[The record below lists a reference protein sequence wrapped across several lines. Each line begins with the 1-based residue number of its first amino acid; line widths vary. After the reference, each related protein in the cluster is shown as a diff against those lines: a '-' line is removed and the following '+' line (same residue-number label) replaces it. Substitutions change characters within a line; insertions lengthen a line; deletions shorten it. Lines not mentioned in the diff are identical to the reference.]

1 MIPTSIEEVAAAL
14 EAQRYIADR
23 PLATALFLSLRLQRP
38 LFLEGEPGVGKTE
51 IAKALSNLLE
61 VPLIRLQC
69 YEGLDLASA
78 VYEWDYTR
86 QILQLRLL
94 EAAGVREE
102 GTLHQAI
109 YGPEFLLERPLLQ
122 ALRQPGS
129 VLLIDEV
136 DRADQEFE
144 AFLLEL
150 LSDWQITIPELG
162 TLRAEQPP
170 RVILTSNRTREVHD
184 ALKRRC
190 LYHWID
196 YPSFAKEYRIVQEKV
211 PGLDER
217 LSRQLVTFVQELRR
231 QGKKE
236 YKKKKKILKYKEK
249 K

>member
-102 GTLHQAI
+102 GTLHQAD
-109 YGPEFLLERPLLQ
+109 RK
-122 ALRQPGS
+122 S
-129 VLLIDEV
+129 VV
-136 DRADQEFE
+136 
-144 AFLLEL
+144 
-150 LSDWQITIPELG
+150 
-162 TLRAEQPP
+162 
-170 RVILTSNRTREVHD
+170 
-184 ALKRRC
+184 
-190 LYHWID
+190 
-196 YPSFAKEYRIVQEKV
+196 
-211 PGLDER
+211 
-217 LSRQLVTFVQELRR
+217 
-231 QGKKE
+231 
-236 YKKKKKILKYKEK
+236 
-249 K
+249 